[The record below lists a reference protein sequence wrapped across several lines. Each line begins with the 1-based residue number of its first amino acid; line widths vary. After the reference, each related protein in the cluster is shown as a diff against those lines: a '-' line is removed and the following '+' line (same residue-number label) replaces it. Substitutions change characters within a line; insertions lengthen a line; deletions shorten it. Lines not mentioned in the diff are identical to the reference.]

1 MWTARGV
8 QPLAVLGHSPLAS
21 TKMKFLVSDPMKFI
35 GFPIISCLVY
45 IYIYLKAVIPMVFPF
60 HLAILACSVDPFEA
74 TPAQG
79 IKRCRPISE
88 SPFGWSSGE
97 LIS

>member
-8 QPLAVLGHSPLAS
+8 QPLAGLGHSPLAS

-45 IYIYLKAVIPMVFPF
+45 IYIYILPKFNIPPEELHGPNGKVVFQPPF
-60 HLAILACSVDPFEA
+60 FRGYVKLRGCVYIRNTSF
-74 TPAQG
+74 
-79 IKRCRPISE
+79 
-88 SPFGWSSGE
+88 
-97 LIS
+97 